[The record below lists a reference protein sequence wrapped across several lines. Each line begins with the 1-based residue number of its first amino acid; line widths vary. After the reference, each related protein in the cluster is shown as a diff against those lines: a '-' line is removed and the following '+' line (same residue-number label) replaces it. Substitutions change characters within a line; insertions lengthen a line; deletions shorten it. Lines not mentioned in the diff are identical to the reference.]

1 MYQFPID
8 IYLRNKKRADNV
20 SKKKYPKGSSNIV
33 AMSVDSVVDG
43 MGSEGLAHAFRR
55 AKEDIETL
63 KEQGERGRAEIV
75 RQQYMNEYFLPAV
88 EFVVNSASPDEVLNS
103 KKVLDELDEYVL
115 LEGSGKGYTATYI
128 RQAYGNQLGQQE
140 GRSDATVKSEVRQIN
155 SLLDNGQIRAAVSVA
170 NKIKEKI
177 DKGNAMSDDVDYEL
191 ISRIVSFYS

>member
-20 SKKKYPKGSSNIV
+20 LKKKYPKGSSNIV